1 MVAAARGGRLRPG
14 SIFRKLPAQMPAQ
27 MVALYLASWSCFAR
41 AIAMAALVSACAMGG
56 QVRMG
61 PVAKML
67 KPQPDLCGAA
77 ALIDVV
83 GLPFTALA
91 DHALVGPL
99 RVLWPGQEITDE
111 VVPNRLN
118 AEVTND
124 QLILRL
130 SCG

>member
-1 MVAAARGGRLRPG
+1 MR
-14 SIFRKLPAQMPAQ
+14 
-27 MVALYLASWSCFAR
+27 MVALFSPLSHRNLLALL
-41 AIAMAALVSACAMGG
+41 AAVSVSACAMGG

-61 PVAKML
+61 SVAKML

-83 GLPFTALA
+83 GHPFTELA
-91 DHALVGPL
+91 DRPLAGPL

-111 VVPNRLN
+111 VVSNRLN

>member
-1 MVAAARGGRLRPG
+1 MVAVADGGGLRPG
-14 SIFRKLPAQMPAQ
+14 RMFRKLPKQ
-27 MVALYLASWSCFAR
+27 MVALFLSSWPRPALAVLL
-41 AIAMAALVSACAMGG
+41 AALLSACAMGG

-83 GLPFTALA
+83 GHPFTELA
-91 DHALVGPL
+91 DHPLAGPL
-99 RVLWPGQEITDE
+99 RVLWPEQEITDD

>member
-1 MVAAARGGRLRPG
+1 
-14 SIFRKLPAQMPAQ
+14 
-27 MVALYLASWSCFAR
+27 MVALFSPLMRRNMLGVLA
-41 AIAMAALVSACAMGG
+41 AACLAACAMGG

-61 PVAKML
+61 PVSKML

-77 ALIDVV
+77 GLIDVV
-83 GLPFTALA
+83 GQPFTLLA
-91 DHALVGPL
+91 DHPLAGPL
-99 RVLWPGQEITDE
+99 RILWPGQEITDE
-111 VVPNRLN
+111 VVPTRLN

>member
-1 MVAAARGGRLRPG
+1 MVVWVV
-14 SIFRKLPAQMPAQ
+14 S
-27 MVALYLASWSCFAR
+27 
-41 AIAMAALVSACAMGG
+41 AMRRAALGALVAICLSACVMGG

-67 KPQPDLCGAA
+67 KPQPDLCAAA
-77 ALIDVV
+77 ALIDLV
-83 GLPFTALA
+83 GQPFTLLA
-91 DHALVGPL
+91 DHQLVGPL
-99 RVLWPGQEITDE
+99 RILWPGQEITDE

>member
-1 MVAAARGGRLRPG
+1 
-14 SIFRKLPAQMPAQ
+14 
-27 MVALYLASWSCFAR
+27 MVALVSPLMRRNMLLLLA
-41 AIAMAALVSACAMGG
+41 AACLAACAMGG
-56 QVRMG
+56 QVQMG
-61 PVAKML
+61 PVSKML

-83 GLPFTALA
+83 GQPFTQLA
-91 DHALVGPL
+91 EYQLAGPL

-111 VVPNRLN
+111 VVPDRLN

>member
-1 MVAAARGGRLRPG
+1 MG
-14 SIFRKLPAQMPAQ
+14 S
-27 MVALYLASWSCFAR
+27 
-41 AIAMAALVSACAMGG
+41 
-56 QVRMG
+56 
-61 PVAKML
+61 VAKML
-67 KPQPDLCGAA
+67 QPQPDLCGAT

-83 GLPFTALA
+83 GLPFTELA

>member
-1 MVAAARGGRLRPG
+1 
-14 SIFRKLPAQMPAQ
+14 
-27 MVALYLASWSCFAR
+27 MVALFSPLMRRNMLGVLA
-41 AIAMAALVSACAMGG
+41 AAFLAACAMTG
-56 QVRMG
+56 QMRMG

-83 GLPFTALA
+83 GQPFTLLA
-91 DHALVGPL
+91 DHTLVGQL
-99 RVLWPGQEITDE
+99 RILWPGQEITDE
-111 VVPNRLN
+111 VVPDRLN

>member
-1 MVAAARGGRLRPG
+1 
-14 SIFRKLPAQMPAQ
+14 
-27 MVALYLASWSCFAR
+27 MVALFPAFIRRNILSLLA
-41 AIAMAALVSACAMGG
+41 AAWLSACATGG
-56 QVRMG
+56 QVQMG

-67 KPQPDLCGAA
+67 KPQPDLCGAG

-83 GLPFTALA
+83 GQPFTLLA
-91 DHALVGPL
+91 DHQLAGPL
-99 RVLWPGQEITDE
+99 RVLWPEQEITDE

-118 AEVTND
+118 AEVTHD

>member
-1 MVAAARGGRLRPG
+1 
-14 SIFRKLPAQMPAQ
+14 
-27 MVALYLASWSCFAR
+27 MVALFLSLRPRPALAVLLV
-41 AIAMAALVSACAMGG
+41 AALSACAMGG

-61 PVAKML
+61 PVAKIL

-83 GLPFTALA
+83 GHPFTELA
-91 DHALVGPL
+91 DHPLVGPL

-111 VVPNRLN
+111 VVPDRLN

>member
-1 MVAAARGGRLRPG
+1 MPVFALFSPILRRIVAAVVTVLM
-14 SIFRKLPAQMPAQ
+14 L
-27 MVALYLASWSCFAR
+27 
-41 AIAMAALVSACAMGG
+41 SACAGGG

-77 ALIDVV
+77 DLIDVV
-83 GLPFTALA
+83 GQPFTLLA
-91 DHALVGPL
+91 DHQLVGPL

-111 VVPNRLN
+111 VVPDRLN

>member
-1 MVAAARGGRLRPG
+1 MVAVFTPLMRRNMVCVLAAACLT
-14 SIFRKLPAQMPAQ
+14 
-27 MVALYLASWSCFAR
+27 
-41 AIAMAALVSACAMGG
+41 ACAMGG

-61 PVAKML
+61 TVSKML

-77 ALIDVV
+77 VLIDVV
-83 GLPFTALA
+83 GQPFTSLA
-91 DHALVGPL
+91 DHALAGPL
-99 RVLWPGQEITDE
+99 RILWPEQEITDE

>member
-1 MVAAARGGRLRPG
+1 MIAL
-14 SIFRKLPAQMPAQ
+14 
-27 MVALYLASWSCFAR
+27 VALLMQRCVPALLAVAC
-41 AIAMAALVSACAMGG
+41 LSACAVGG

-77 ALIDVV
+77 GLIDVV
-83 GLPFTALA
+83 GQPFTMLA
-91 DHALVGPL
+91 DHPLAGPL

>member
-1 MVAAARGGRLRPG
+1 
-14 SIFRKLPAQMPAQ
+14 
-27 MVALYLASWSCFAR
+27 MVALFVLGMRR
-41 AIAMAALVSACAMGG
+41 ACVVAGAALCLSACAMGG

-67 KPQPDLCGAA
+67 KPQPDLCGAG

-83 GLPFTALA
+83 GQPFTLLA
-91 DHALVGPL
+91 DHQLAGPL

>member
-1 MVAAARGGRLRPG
+1 
-14 SIFRKLPAQMPAQ
+14 
-27 MVALYLASWSCFAR
+27 MVALFPLVSRRTALGLLAAGC
-41 AIAMAALVSACAMGG
+41 LSACALVG

-67 KPQPDLCGAA
+67 KPQPDRCGAA

-83 GLPFTALA
+83 GQPFTHLA
-91 DHALVGPL
+91 DYQLVGPL

-111 VVPNRLN
+111 VVPTRLN
-118 AEVTND
+118 AEVTHD

>member
-1 MVAAARGGRLRPG
+1 MLEIRALVFVLFIPKLR
-14 SIFRKLPAQMPAQ
+14 RNA
-27 MVALYLASWSCFAR
+27 VALVT
-41 AIAMAALVSACAMGG
+41 AAGLSACAMAG
-56 QVRMG
+56 QVRLG
-61 PVAKML
+61 PVAQML
-67 KPQPDLCGAA
+67 KPKPDLCGAA

-83 GLPFTALA
+83 GQPFTQLA
-91 DHALVGPL
+91 DLQLVGSL

-111 VVPNRLN
+111 VVQTRLN

>member
-1 MVAAARGGRLRPG
+1 
-14 SIFRKLPAQMPAQ
+14 
-27 MVALYLASWSCFAR
+27 MVALFSFELRRSVGMLLAVAC
-41 AIAMAALVSACAMGG
+41 LSACALGQQVLGG
-56 QVRMG
+56 PMLGGHVRMG

-67 KPQPDLCGAA
+67 RPQPDLCGAA

-83 GLPFTALA
+83 GQPFTLLA
-91 DHALVGPL
+91 DHQLVGPL

-111 VVPNRLN
+111 VVPTRLN
-118 AEVTND
+118 AEVTHD

>member
-1 MVAAARGGRLRPG
+1 MLGVLAAA
-14 SIFRKLPAQMPAQ
+14 F
-27 MVALYLASWSCFAR
+27 LA
-41 AIAMAALVSACAMGG
+41 ACAMTG
-56 QVRMG
+56 QMRMG

-83 GLPFTALA
+83 GQPFTLLA
-91 DHALVGPL
+91 DHTLVGPL
-99 RVLWPGQEITDE
+99 RILWPGQEITDE
-111 VVPNRLN
+111 VVPDRLN

>member
-1 MVAAARGGRLRPG
+1 
-14 SIFRKLPAQMPAQ
+14 
-27 MVALYLASWSCFAR
+27 MVALFSPLMRRNMLVLR
-41 AIAMAALVSACAMGG
+41 AATCVAACAMGG

-61 PVAKML
+61 PVPEML

-83 GLPFTALA
+83 GQPFTLLA
-91 DHALVGPL
+91 DYRLAGPL

>member
-1 MVAAARGGRLRPG
+1 M
-14 SIFRKLPAQMPAQ
+14 I
-27 MVALYLASWSCFAR
+27 
-41 AIAMAALVSACAMGG
+41 ALVSPLMRRNMAVLLAAACLAACGMTG

-61 PVAKML
+61 PVSKML

-83 GLPFTALA
+83 GQPFTLLA
-91 DHALVGPL
+91 DHQLAGPL
-99 RVLWPGQEITDE
+99 RILWPGQEITDE

>member
-1 MVAAARGGRLRPG
+1 MKIR
-14 SIFRKLPAQMPAQ
+14 
-27 MVALYLASWSCFAR
+27 ALVCAPFAVVMR
-41 AIAMAALVSACAMGG
+41 RTAMALMAVAGLSACAMMG

-61 PVAKML
+61 PVSKML

-83 GLPFTALA
+83 GQPFTQLA
-91 DHALVGPL
+91 DYKLAGPL

-111 VVPNRLN
+111 VVPDRLN
-118 AEVTND
+118 AEVTHD

>member
-1 MVAAARGGRLRPG
+1 MLIVLTAASL
-14 SIFRKLPAQMPAQ
+14 
-27 MVALYLASWSCFAR
+27 
-41 AIAMAALVSACAMGG
+41 SACAMGG

-61 PVAKML
+61 PVSKML
-67 KPQPDLCGAA
+67 KPRPDLCGAA

-83 GLPFTALA
+83 GQPFTLLA
-91 DHALVGPL
+91 DHQLEGPL
-99 RVLWPGQEITDE
+99 RILWPGQEITDE
-111 VVPNRLN
+111 VVPTRLN

>member
-1 MVAAARGGRLRPG
+1 MLGVLAAA
-14 SIFRKLPAQMPAQ
+14 F
-27 MVALYLASWSCFAR
+27 LA
-41 AIAMAALVSACAMGG
+41 ACAMTG

-83 GLPFTALA
+83 GQPFTLLA
-91 DHALVGPL
+91 DHTLVGPL
-99 RVLWPGQEITDE
+99 RILWPGQEITDE
-111 VVPNRLN
+111 VVPDRLN

>member
-1 MVAAARGGRLRPG
+1 
-14 SIFRKLPAQMPAQ
+14 MPAQ
-27 MVALYLASWSCFAR
+27 MVALFFSAWSYAAR
-41 AIAMAALVSACAMGG
+41 PVLLAALLSACAMGG

-83 GLPFTALA
+83 GLPFTELA

>member
-1 MVAAARGGRLRPG
+1 
-14 SIFRKLPAQMPAQ
+14 
-27 MVALYLASWSCFAR
+27 MVALFSPLMRRNVVVLLA
-41 AIAMAALVSACAMGG
+41 AACLSACAMGG

-83 GLPFTALA
+83 GQPFTMLA
-91 DHALVGPL
+91 DHPLAGPL
-99 RVLWPGQEITDE
+99 RILWPGQEITDE

>member
-1 MVAAARGGRLRPG
+1 MIALFSPLRRRNVVVLLAAACL
-14 SIFRKLPAQMPAQ
+14 
-27 MVALYLASWSCFAR
+27 
-41 AIAMAALVSACAMGG
+41 SACAMGG

-83 GLPFTALA
+83 GQPFTMLA
-91 DHALVGPL
+91 DHPLAGPL
-99 RVLWPGQEITDE
+99 RILWPGQEITDE

>member
-1 MVAAARGGRLRPG
+1 
-14 SIFRKLPAQMPAQ
+14 
-27 MVALYLASWSCFAR
+27 MVALFFPLMRRNMLVLLAATCLA
-41 AIAMAALVSACAMGG
+41 ACALGG

-61 PVAKML
+61 PVPEML

-83 GLPFTALA
+83 GQPFTLLA
-91 DHALVGPL
+91 DYRLVGPL

>member
-1 MVAAARGGRLRPG
+1 MVVLVVSGMRR
-14 SIFRKLPAQMPAQ
+14 
-27 MVALYLASWSCFAR
+27 
-41 AIAMAALVSACAMGG
+41 AALGALVAVCLSACVMGG

-83 GLPFTALA
+83 GQPFTLLA
-91 DHALVGPL
+91 DHQLVGPL
-99 RVLWPGQEITDE
+99 RILWPGQEITDE

>member
-1 MVAAARGGRLRPG
+1 MLFMDFRVAVFALFRPDIYPKALALAAVL
-14 SIFRKLPAQMPAQ
+14 IL
-27 MVALYLASWSCFAR
+27 
-41 AIAMAALVSACAMGG
+41 SACAIGG

-61 PVAKML
+61 PASKML

-83 GLPFTALA
+83 GQPFTLLA
-91 DHALVGPL
+91 DHQLLGPL

-111 VVPNRLN
+111 VVPDRLN

>member
-1 MVAAARGGRLRPG
+1 
-14 SIFRKLPAQMPAQ
+14 
-27 MVALYLASWSCFAR
+27 MVALLMSGMRR
-41 AIAMAALVSACAMGG
+41 AALGALMAACLSACMMGG
-56 QVRMG
+56 QMRMG

-83 GLPFTALA
+83 GQPFTLLA
-91 DHALVGPL
+91 DHQLAGPL
-99 RVLWPGQEITDE
+99 RILWPGQEITDE

>member
-1 MVAAARGGRLRPG
+1 
-14 SIFRKLPAQMPAQ
+14 
-27 MVALYLASWSCFAR
+27 MVALFSPLMCRNIVVLQLAVC
-41 AIAMAALVSACAMGG
+41 LSACATGG
-56 QVRMG
+56 QVLMG
-61 PVAKML
+61 PVSKML

-83 GLPFTALA
+83 GQPFTLLA
-91 DHALVGPL
+91 DHALAGPL
-99 RVLWPGQEITDE
+99 RILWPGQEITDE
-111 VVPNRLN
+111 VVANRLN

>member
-1 MVAAARGGRLRPG
+1 
-14 SIFRKLPAQMPAQ
+14 
-27 MVALYLASWSCFAR
+27 MVALFSALMRRNLLGLLA
-41 AIAMAALVSACAMGG
+41 AACLTACAVGG

-61 PVAKML
+61 PVSKML
-67 KPQPDLCGAA
+67 KPQPDFCGAA

-83 GLPFTALA
+83 GQPFTLLA
-91 DHALVGPL
+91 DHPLVGPL
-99 RVLWPGQEITDE
+99 RILWPGQEITNE

-118 AEVTND
+118 SEVTND

>member
-1 MVAAARGGRLRPG
+1 
-14 SIFRKLPAQMPAQ
+14 
-27 MVALYLASWSCFAR
+27 MVALFSPFLRRNMVGVLA
-41 AIAMAALVSACAMGG
+41 AASLTACAMGG

-61 PVAKML
+61 PVSKML

-83 GLPFTALA
+83 GQPFTQLA
-91 DHALVGPL
+91 DYPLAGPL
-99 RVLWPGQEITDE
+99 RVLWPEQEITDE